1 MIPYHS
7 GVTISPTVRYCAF
20 TEEGRWHMDLLSKDD
35 LGTLLERRPGWHVS
49 MFMPMIQRGAETQQ
63 NPIRCKTLLRQVEEQ
78 LLANGLR
85 PQEAQDLLQPVQQL
99 LPNRDFWQRQ
109 SHGLALF
116 MAPQIF
122 RAYRVPLA
130 LDELVVVTHRF
141 HIKPLLPLLSG
152 DGHFFVLGL
161 SQKAVRLL
169 QGTRFSINEV
179 ELEGVPQGV
188 DAALRYDD
196 VEKRD
201 HHFPG
206 SQGRPAG
213 GVSPLAG
220 HGVGIEDA
228 THEPNDPILRYFHQ
242 VNTGL
247 QAFLRDEHAP
257 LVLAGVEYLL
267 PIYRRANT
275 YPYLLEEGIT
285 GNPEGLRPEELQE
298 RAWAIVQP
306 HFQQAQEGAA
316 AQYRQ
321 LAGTGRA
328 NDDTSAIVTAAYDGR
343 IDTLFVAIGVQQWG
357 LFHSDSRTVEAH
369 QEAMAGDEDLLDVAA
384 MYTLLRR
391 GSVYAV
397 APEQMPEQTPA
408 AAILRY

>member
-1 MIPYHS
+1 
-7 GVTISPTVRYCAF
+7 
-20 TEEGRWHMDLLSKDD
+20 MDSLSRDD
-35 LGTLLERRPGWHVS
+35 LGTLLEQRPGWHVS

-63 NPIRCKTLLRQVEEQ
+63 NPIRCKTLLRQAEEQ

-85 PQEAQDLLQPVQQL
+85 PQEAQELLQPVQQL

-116 MAPQIF
+116 MAPQMF
-122 RAYRVPLA
+122 RAYRLPLA
-130 LDELVVVTHRF
+130 VDELVMVTHRF

-169 QGTRFSINEV
+169 QGTRFSIDEIEV
-179 ELEGVPQGV
+179 QGVPQGI
-188 DAALRYDD
+188 DEALRYDD
-196 VEKRD
+196 IEKRG

-206 SQGRPAG
+206 SQGRPSG

-228 THEPNDPILRYFHQ
+228 THEPNDAILRYFQQ
-242 VNTGL
+242 VNAGL
-247 QAFLRDEHAP
+247 QGFLHDKHAP

-275 YPYLLEEGIT
+275 YPYLLEGEIT

-306 HFQQAQEGAA
+306 HFQQAQEDAA
-316 AQYRQ
+316 ARYGQ
-321 LAGTGRA
+321 LVGTGRA
-328 NDDTSAIVTAAYDGR
+328 TYEIAAVVTAAFDGR
-343 IDTLFVAIGVQQWG
+343 VDTLFVAVGVQQWG
-357 LFHSDSRTVEAH
+357 IFDGESRTVEIH
-369 QEAMAGDEDLLDVAA
+369 REALPGDEDLLDVAA
-384 MYTLLRR
+384 MYTLLR
-391 GSVYAV
+391 GGIVYAV
-397 APEQMPEQTPA
+397 AAEQVPEHTPA

>member
-1 MIPYHS
+1 
-7 GVTISPTVRYCAF
+7 
-20 TEEGRWHMDLLSKDD
+20 MDFPSRDD
-35 LGTLLERRPGWHVS
+35 LGTLLEERPGWHVS
-49 MFMPMIQRGAETQQ
+49 MFMPMVQRGAETQQ

-85 PQEAQDLLQPVQQL
+85 PQEAQELLQPVQQL

-116 MAPQIF
+116 MAPQLF
-122 RAYRVPLA
+122 RAYRLPLA
-130 LDELVVVTHRF
+130 VDELAVVTHRF

-152 DGHFFVLGL
+152 DGHFFVLAL

-179 ELEGVPQGV
+179 ELQGVPQGI

-220 HGVGIEDA
+220 HGVGVEDA
-228 THEPNDPILRYFHQ
+228 THEPSDPILRYFQQ
-242 VNTGL
+242 VNTAL
-247 QAFLRDEHAP
+247 QAFLRDKHAP

-267 PIYRRANT
+267 PIYRRANS
-275 YPYLLEEGIT
+275 YPYVLEGGIT

-298 RAWAIVQP
+298 RAWPIVQP
-306 HFQQAQEGAA
+306 HFQRAQEAA
-316 AQYRQ
+316 RAQYSQ
-321 LAGTGRA
+321 LLGTGRA
-328 NDDTSAIVTAAYDGR
+328 TSEIIAIVMAAFDGR

-357 LFHSDSRTVEAH
+357 MFDRENRTVDVH
-369 QEAMAGDEDLLDVAA
+369 QEAVAGDEDLLDVAA
-384 MYTLLRR
+384 MYTLLR
-391 GSVYAV
+391 GGTVYALAAEEV
-397 APEQMPEQTPA
+397 PEQTPA

>member
-1 MIPYHS
+1 MNS
-7 GVTISPTVRYCAF
+7 
-20 TEEGRWHMDLLSKDD
+20 LSRED
-35 LGTLLERRPGWHVS
+35 LGILLEQRPTWHVS
-49 MFMPMIQRGAETQQ
+49 MFMPMIQRGAATQQ

-78 LLANGLR
+78 LMANGLP
-85 PQEAQDLLQPVQQL
+85 PQEAQELLQPVQQL

-116 MAPQIF
+116 IAPQFF
-122 RAYRVPLA
+122 RAYRLPLA
-130 LDELVVVTHRF
+130 VEALAVVAHCF

-161 SQKAVRLL
+161 SQKSIRFL
-169 QGTRFSINEV
+169 QGSRFSIS
-179 ELEGVPQGV
+179 ELELQGVPQGI
-188 DAALRYDD
+188 DAALQYDD

-213 GVSPLAG
+213 GTSPLAG
-220 HGVGIEDA
+220 HGVGVDDA
-228 THEPNDPILRYFHQ
+228 THEPNDAILRYFQQ

-247 QAFLRDEHAP
+247 QTFLRNERAP

-267 PIYRRANT
+267 PIYRKANT
-275 YPYLLEEGIT
+275 YRYILDGGIT

-306 HFQQAQEGAA
+306 HLQRAQAGAED
-316 AQYRQ
+316 QYRQ
-321 LAGTGRA
+321 LVGTGRA
-328 NDDTSAIVTAAYDGR
+328 SEEVPTIVVAAFDGR
-343 IDTLFVAIGVQQWG
+343 IDTLFVALNMQQWG
-357 LFHSDSRTVEAH
+357 IFDSDRRAVEVH
-369 QEAMAGDEDLLDVAA
+369 QEAGHSDEDLLDVAA
-384 MYTLLRR
+384 RYTLLR
-391 GSVYAV
+391 GGTVYAIP
-397 APEQMPEQTPA
+397 PEQMPAQTPA